1 MNHYCC
7 CNNIP
12 SASEL
17 RDSQHVH
24 SNLVSNLIHML
35 KMQMN
40 NTPDPKYHR
49 IPISIETYT
58 LIKDCMTAK
67 GYTILYTPDMCGNYS
82 YHLCA

>member
-1 MNHYCC
+1 
-7 CNNIP
+7 
-12 SASEL
+12 
-17 RDSQHVH
+17 
-24 SNLVSNLIHML
+24 
-35 KMQMN
+35 MN